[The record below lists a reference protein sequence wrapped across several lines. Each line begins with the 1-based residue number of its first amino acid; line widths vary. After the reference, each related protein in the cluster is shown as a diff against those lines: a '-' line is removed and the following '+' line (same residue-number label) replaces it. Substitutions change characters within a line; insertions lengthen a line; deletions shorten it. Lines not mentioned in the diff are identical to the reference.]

1 MKMKRI
7 LLFGMIFILLFDFS
21 IENKEDFESG
31 EDFELTT
38 ENNTVALSDGDTE
51 DLREEEDNSSVFEN
65 RLKSSVS
72 VCSEL

>member
-65 RLKSSVS
+65 GLNPSVS
-72 VCSEL
+72 V